1 MIRRPYIRPV
11 RRYSWWLSQPRYI
24 RYMLREGSAIF
35 IGAYIVIVII
45 GLLRLSQGPV
55 AYASFLVAIQS
66 YAGVAFSFVTFVF
79 ALYHSVSWFG
89 VTPKAM
95 PLRMGG
101 KAVPP
106 AIIIGAHW
114 FVWAVA
120 SLLILLWV
128 GV

>member
-1 MIRRPYIRPV
+1 
-11 RRYSWWLSQPRYI
+11 
-24 RYMLREGSAIF
+24 MLREVSAVF
-35 IGAYIVIVII
+35 IGSYTLMLIV
-45 GLLRLSQGPV
+45 GLLRLSQGPA
-55 AYASFLVAIQS
+55 AYESFLNAVQS
-66 YAGVAFSFVTFVF
+66 TAGVTLSLISFIF
-79 ALYHSVSWFG
+79 ALYHSVTWFG

-106 AIIIGAHW
+106 AIIVGAHW
-114 FVWAVA
+114 LVWAIA

>member
-1 MIRRPYIRPV
+1 MTGRPYIRPV

-24 RYMLREGSAIF
+24 RYMLREISSAF
-35 IGAYIVIVII
+35 FAAYILVLIV
-45 GLLRLSQGPV
+45 GLLRLSQGPA
-55 AYASFLVAIQS
+55 AYESFLAAVLS
-66 YAGVAFSFVTFVF
+66 PAGVAFSLITFVF
-79 ALYHSVSWFG
+79 AVYHSLTWFG

-106 AIIIGAHW
+106 AIIVAAHW
-114 FVWAVA
+114 LGWAIA

-128 GV
+128 GL